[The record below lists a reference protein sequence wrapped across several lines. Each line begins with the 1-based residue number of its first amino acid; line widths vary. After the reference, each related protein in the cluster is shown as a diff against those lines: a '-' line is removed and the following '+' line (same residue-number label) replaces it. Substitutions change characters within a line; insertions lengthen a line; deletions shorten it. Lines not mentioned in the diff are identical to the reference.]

1 MFFHN
6 KLLFYIGIEKMKP
19 LSFFISQLHDML
31 LYSFFAQQKQSRSLL
46 ETDEVDEAFNVTEN
60 KI

>member
-1 MFFHN
+1 
-6 KLLFYIGIEKMKP
+6 
-19 LSFFISQLHDML
+19 ML
-31 LYSFFAQQKQSRSLL
+31 LSSFFAQQKQSRSLL